1 MHVPFTVIPFTV
13 AHLGKM
19 STPVNEQSMAE
30 VVQEHA
36 TPLFLPSCTDCD
48 FCDGLRDMDG
58 QEKDGT
64 LGVIRL
70 EQEGDYDGFKDSGT
84 RPKTMKGKR

>member
-1 MHVPFTVIPFTV
+1 
-13 AHLGKM
+13 M

-30 VVQEHA
+30 VVQEYA

-48 FCDGLRDMDG
+48 FCDGLRDMDC
-58 QEKDGT
+58 QEKDGD

-70 EQEGDYDGFKDSGT
+70 EQEGDYDGFKDPET